1 MVSIASIYCCP
12 KNGSDNP
19 LNQPGVL
26 RLLGVLVLS
35 AALGACGPGGDD
47 KGSGDKSG
55 APAKSGAPGGA
66 PSKGAG
72 GPGKGPAGPV
82 TARVIQVAPQR
93 VPIVLEAVGQTEGS
107 KQVEVR
113 ARVTGIVQKR
123 IYTEGDLVR
132 EGAPL
137 FQIDPEPFR
146 ITLAQTQAQ
155 LAQERA
161 RNEQAQREA
170 ARLKDL
176 AAQRA
181 ISQKE
186 FDDAS
191 SGLKLSNATLQV
203 AEANVKQAELN
214 LSYTRVTAPVSGV
227 SGRAVRSEGSLITA
241 GTDSLLTTVNQ
252 IQPIWVRFSLSATDL
267 AKVPGARLGR
277 GGATEVEL
285 RLADGSSYP
294 IKGKLNF
301 AASQVDVRLG
311 TQELRAEFANPAQ
324 RLLPGDFVRV
334 RVIAGYRDRVF
345 LVPQTAVLQNERGH
359 FLFVL
364 DAEGKA
370 AIRPVRAGEWVGA
383 DWTILEGLAAGDR
396 IVADNLLR
404 VQPGAVIKPAEP
416 APSGAVKGDAPE
428 GAAKGGAPE
437 AKGAA
442 PDVKAAA
449 SSDAAKK

>member
-1 MVSIASIYCCP
+1 MVSNASISCCLKFGLNFGLNFGLKHGRQHP
-12 KNGSDNP
+12 TVNP
-19 LNQPGVL
+19 ARISGVFRWL
-26 RLLGVLVLS
+26 TAAAVC
-35 AALGACGPGGDD
+35 AALAACGQDGGD
-47 KGSGDKSG
+47 KGAAAAKDG
-55 APAKSGAPGGA
+55 APAAPAKAGG
-66 PSKGAG
+66 G
-72 GPGKGPAGPV
+72 GPGKGPGGPV
-82 TARVIQVAPQR
+82 TARVIQVSPQR

-113 ARVTGIVQKR
+113 ARVTGILLKR
-123 IYTEGDLVR
+123 SYNEGDLVR
-132 EGAPL
+132 EGASL

-146 ITLAQTQAQ
+146 IALAQAQAQ

-161 RNEQAQREA
+161 RNEQSQREA

-203 AEANVKQAELN
+203 AEANIKQAELN
-214 LSYTRVTAPVSGV
+214 LSYTNVTAPVTGV

-241 GTDSLLTTVNQ
+241 GTDSLLTTINQ

-277 GGATEVEL
+277 GGAVEVEL
-285 RLADGSSYP
+285 KLADGSGYP
-294 IKGKLNF
+294 AKGRLNF

-311 TQELRAEFANPAQ
+311 TQELRAEFPNPAQ
-324 RLLPGDFVRV
+324 QLLPGDFVRV
-334 RVIAGYRDRVF
+334 RVIAGYRDKVF
-345 LVPQTAVLQNERGH
+345 LVPQTAVLQNERGY

-370 AIRPVRAGEWVGA
+370 AIRPVRVGEWVGA
-383 DWTILEGLAAGDR
+383 DWTVLEGLAAGDR

-404 VQPGAVIKPAEP
+404 VQPGAVIKPAE
-416 APSGAVKGDAPE
+416 AAAA
-428 GAAKGGAPE
+428 GAAKGAP
-437 AKGAA
+437 AA
-442 PDVKAAA
+442 GDAAGKAA
-449 SSDAAKK
+449 K

>member
-1 MVSIASIYCCP
+1 MVPTVPIPHCP
-12 KNGSDNP
+12 KQEQASGVRA
-19 LNQPGVL
+19 PGAF
-26 RLLGVLVLS
+26 RLPALLLVA
-35 AALGACGPGGDD
+35 AALAACGQDGGD
-47 KGSGDKSG
+47 KGSGDKAGGDKG
-55 APAKSGAPGGA
+55 APAKSGAPA
-66 PSKGAG
+66 QTKGPG
-72 GPGKGPAGPV
+72 GPGKGPGGPV
-82 TARVIQVAPQR
+82 TAKIMQVSPQR

-113 ARVTGIVQKR
+113 SRVTGILQKR
-123 IYTEGDLVR
+123 VYTEGDLVR
-132 EGAPL
+132 EGAVL
-137 FQIDPEPFR
+137 FQIDREPFE
-146 ITLAQTQAQ
+146 IALAQAKAQ

-161 RNEQAQREA
+161 RNEQATREA
-170 ARLKDL
+170 GRLKDL

-277 GGATEVEL
+277 GGAAEVEL
-285 RLADGSSYP
+285 RLADGSVYP
-294 IKGKLNF
+294 SKGRINF
-301 AASQVDVRLG
+301 AASQVDARLG

-334 RVIAGYRDRVF
+334 RVIAGYRDKVF

-359 FLFVL
+359 FLFAL

-370 AIRPVRAGEWVGA
+370 AIRPVRTGEWVGS
-383 DWTILEGLAAGDR
+383 DWTILEGLADGDR

-404 VQPGAVIKPAEP
+404 VQPGAVIKPFDP
-416 APSGAVKGDAPE
+416 AAAGKGDMPP
-428 GAAKGGAPE
+428 GAAKGGASP
-437 AKGAA
+437 AQAG
-442 PDVKAAA
+442 P
-449 SSDAAKK
+449 STDAAKK

>member
-1 MVSIASIYCCP
+1 
-12 KNGSDNP
+12 
-19 LNQPGVL
+19 LRPGRGL
-26 RLLGVLVLS
+26 QLL
-35 AALGACGPGGDD
+35 AALAVTAALAACGQDGGD
-47 KGSGDKSG
+47 KGGGDK
-55 APAKSGAPGGA
+55 GA
-66 PSKGAG
+66 PSKSGGPAQSKGPG
-72 GPGKGPAGPV
+72 GPGKGPGGPV
-82 TARVIQVAPQR
+82 TAKVMQVSPQR
-93 VPIVLEAVGQTEGS
+93 VPILLEAVGQTEGS

-113 ARVTGIVQKR
+113 ARVTGILQKR
-123 IYTEGDLVR
+123 SYNEGDLVR
-132 EGAPL
+132 EGAAL
-137 FQIDPEPFR
+137 FQIDREPFE
-146 ITLAQTQAQ
+146 IALAQAKAQ

-161 RNEQAQREA
+161 RNEQATREA
-170 ARLKDL
+170 GRLKDL

-214 LSYTRVTAPVSGV
+214 LSYTSVTAPVSGV

-241 GTDSLLTTVNQ
+241 GTDSLLTTINQ
-252 IQPIWVRFSLSATDL
+252 IQPIWVRFSLSTSDL

-285 RLADGSSYP
+285 RLSDGSSYP
-294 IKGKLNF
+294 AKGRLNF

-311 TQELRAEFANPAQ
+311 TQELRAEFPNPTQ

-334 RVIAGYRDRVF
+334 RVIAGYRDKVF

-359 FLFVL
+359 FLFAL

-370 AIRPVRAGEWVGA
+370 AIRPVRVGEWVGS
-383 DWTILEGLAAGDR
+383 DWTILEGLSAGDR

-404 VQPGAVIKPAEP
+404 VQPGAVIKPVEP
-416 APSGAVKGDAPE
+416 APSGAVKGDVPE
-428 GAAKGGAPE
+428 GAGKGGAPDAKGDSPAAKGGSPE
-437 AKGAA
+437 AKGGSSESRSG
-442 PDVKAAA
+442 P

>member
-1 MVSIASIYCCP
+1 MPPTASIYCYDSPACRP
-12 KNGSDNP
+12 SMGS
-19 LNQPGVL
+19 LRQQPGIG
-26 RLLGVLVLS
+26 RLLAVIAITV
-35 AALGACGPGGDD
+35 ALAACGQDGGD
-47 KGSGDKSG
+47 KGG
-55 APAKSGAPGGA
+55 APAKSGAPGGSA
-66 PSKGAG
+66 AKGAG
-72 GPGKGPAGPV
+72 GPGKGPGGPV
-82 TARVIQVAPQR
+82 TARVIQAAPQR
-93 VPIVLEAVGQTEGS
+93 VPILLDAIGLTEGS
-107 KQVEVR
+107 RQVEVR
-113 ARVTGIVQKR
+113 ARVTGILQKR
-123 IYTEGDLVR
+123 SYNEGDLVR

-181 ISQKE
+181 ISRKE

-191 SGLKLSNATLQV
+191 SSLKLSNATLQV

-214 LSYTRVTAPVSGV
+214 LSYTGVTAPVGGI

-241 GTDSLLTTVNQ
+241 GSDSLLTTINQ

-267 AKVPGARLGR
+267 AKVPGGRLGR
-277 GGATEVEL
+277 GGGAEVEL
-285 RLADGSSYP
+285 TLSDGSRYP
-294 IKGKLNF
+294 VKGRLNF
-301 AASQVDVRLG
+301 AASQVDARLG
-311 TQELRAEFANPAQ
+311 TQELRAEFDNPAQ

-334 RVIAGYRDRVF
+334 RVIAGYRDKVF
-345 LVPQTAVLQNERGH
+345 LVPQTAVLQNERGY
-359 FLFVL
+359 FLVVL

-383 DWTILEGLAAGDR
+383 DWTILDGLAAGDR

-404 VQPGAVIKPAEP
+404 VQPGAAIKPAEAADAGGVP
-416 APSGAVKGDAPE
+416 APARGVPAPDKGGGAKAGSAPGE
-428 GAAKGGAPE
+428 AAGKAAK
-437 AKGAA
+437 
-442 PDVKAAA
+442 
-449 SSDAAKK
+449 

>member
-1 MVSIASIYCCP
+1 MQVS
-12 KNGSDNP
+12 
-19 LNQPGVL
+19 
-26 RLLGVLVLS
+26 
-35 AALGACGPGGDD
+35 
-47 KGSGDKSG
+47 
-55 APAKSGAPGGA
+55 
-66 PSKGAG
+66 
-72 GPGKGPAGPV
+72 
-82 TARVIQVAPQR
+82 PQR

-113 ARVTGIVQKR
+113 SRATGILQKR
-123 IYTEGDLVR
+123 SYNEGDLVR
-132 EGAPL
+132 EGSVL
-137 FQIDPEPFR
+137 FQIDREPFE
-146 ITLAQTQAQ
+146 IALAQAKAQ

-161 RNEQAQREA
+161 RNEQATREA
-170 ARLKDL
+170 GRLKDL

-186 FDDAS
+186 FDDAG

-214 LSYTRVTAPVSGV
+214 LSYTSVAAPVTGV

-241 GTDSLLTTVNQ
+241 GTDSLLTSIYQ

-285 RLADGSSYP
+285 RLADGSPYP
-294 IKGKLNF
+294 VKGKLNF

-311 TQELRAEFANPAQ
+311 TQELRAEFANPTQ

-359 FLFVL
+359 FLFML

-370 AIRPVRAGEWVGA
+370 AIRPVRVGEWVGS
-383 DWTILEGLAAGDR
+383 DWTILEGLSAGDR

-404 VQPGAVIKPAEP
+404 VQPGTVIKPAE
-416 APSGAVKGDAPE
+416 APQE
-428 GAAKGGAPE
+428 GAAKGGGAE
-437 AKGAA
+437 AK
-442 PDVKAAA
+442 
-449 SSDAAKK
+449 SSPSTDAAKK

>member
-1 MVSIASIYCCP
+1 MASTASISFCT
-12 KNGSDNP
+12 KQSP
-19 LNQPGVL
+19 LTRASARGVFVSPARTAGVC
-26 RLLGVLVLS
+26 RLLAMMIIA
-35 AALGACGPGGDD
+35 AALAACGRDSSDKGGGDKGGGD
-47 KGSGDKSG
+47 KGAAAKSG
-55 APAKSGAPGGA
+55 APAQ
-66 PSKGAG
+66 SKGPG
-72 GPGKGPAGPV
+72 GPGKGPGGPV
-82 TARVIQVAPQR
+82 TAKIMQVSPQR

-113 ARVTGIVQKR
+113 SRATGILQKR
-123 IYTEGDLVR
+123 SYNEGDLVR
-132 EGAPL
+132 EGSVL
-137 FQIDPEPFR
+137 FQIDREPFE
-146 ITLAQTQAQ
+146 IALAQAKAQ

-161 RNEQAQREA
+161 RNEQATREA
-170 ARLKDL
+170 GRLKDL

-186 FDDAS
+186 FDDAG

-214 LSYTRVTAPVSGV
+214 LSYTSVAAPVTGV

-241 GTDSLLTTVNQ
+241 GTDSLLTSIYQ

-285 RLADGSSYP
+285 RLADGSPYP
-294 IKGKLNF
+294 VKGKLNF

-311 TQELRAEFANPAQ
+311 TQELRAEFANPTQ

-359 FLFVL
+359 FLFTL
-364 DAEGKA
+364 DTEGKA
-370 AIRPVRAGEWVGA
+370 AIRPVRVGEWVGS
-383 DWTILEGLAAGDR
+383 DWTILEGLSAGDR

-404 VQPGAVIKPAEP
+404 VQPGTVIKPAE
-416 APSGAVKGDAPE
+416 APQE
-428 GAAKGGAPE
+428 GAAKGGGAE
-437 AKGAA
+437 AK
-442 PDVKAAA
+442 
-449 SSDAAKK
+449 SSPSTDAAKK